1 MSKLVTWLKQLLTE
15 LNNIQMQ
22 RRLDKL
28 WEAYMEE
35 EHTWGCIPVVSREVQ
50 QHTAAELTA
59 KMWAEI
65 AAANVLE
72 RIRESGTNQDGS
84 YRHIGM
90 VVKKKNIE
98 KLDSIVKRYPTAWRY
113 L

>member
-1 MSKLVTWLKQLLTE
+1 MNRLKQWLKWLLE
-15 LNNIQMQ
+15 EFDNIQMQ

-28 WEAYMEE
+28 WEQYQEE
-35 EHTWGCIPVVSREVQ
+35 EHTWSCIPVVSRDVQ
-50 QHTAAELTA
+50 QYTAAELTA

-72 RIRESGTNQDGS
+72 RIREAGTNQDGS
-84 YRHIGM
+84 YQHIGM
-90 VVKKKNIE
+90 AVKKKNIE
-98 KLDSIVKRYPTAWRY
+98 KLNSIVKRYPTAWRY